1 MKYITIKES
10 HQVNDLVFLQKRL
23 ESERINCR
31 LKNELSTQ
39 VLNHIPSLMVELQ
52 VPENN
57 LKRVREILTET
68 GELKKESTAFECK
81 NCGSEKLK
89 FHLGMMKRLKIFF
102 AFSIAALTLTSF
114 SAVKLHANENYT
126 CKECG
131 HSYSN

>member
-23 ESERINCR
+23 ESEGINCR

-39 VLNHIPSLMVELQ
+39 VLNHIPSMLVELQ

-57 LKRVREILTET
+57 LKRVGEILIET
-68 GELKKESTAFECK
+68 GELKKESTAFVCE

-89 FHLGMMKRLKIFF
+89 FHIGMMKRLKIFF

-114 SAVKLHANENYT
+114 SVDKLLEDVNYT

-131 HSYSN
+131 HSCSN